1 MRVRHFLTFALLI
14 ATGFVAS
21 PASAQ
26 NNSNQNQSPTAQASK
41 GVATARLALTRAQ
54 QDVQKVRDKTKGEL
68 LQKPQWAPVKI
79 EYSKAEADV
88 AAAKRAA
95 MNAAHSKP
103 EYQAM
108 VKERDDA
115 DKVRQQ
121 ANAVPQPG
129 ADDTTKVSDADL
141 VTANNNYITAALKM
155 KAIEKQVVT
164 DDPALN
170 DATARLDAAKAK
182 MAQLDAEVDEA
193 LKNDQPYQQL
203 QTAVTSAQQAVDQAE
218 QQLTQARQQAAAAAA
233 SASQQRSSQHSSS
246 SSSGRR

>member
-1 MRVRHFLTFALLI
+1 MRLRLFFTFTLLI
-14 ATGFVAS
+14 GSGFLAS
-21 PASAQ
+21 SASAQ

-41 GVATARLALTRAQ
+41 AVATARVALTKAQ
-54 QDVQKVRDKTKGEL
+54 QDVQKARDKTKGEL
-68 LQKPQWAPVKI
+68 LQKPQWAPVKT
-79 EYSKAEADV
+79 EFTKAEADV

-95 MNAAHSKP
+95 MNAARSKP
-103 EYQAM
+103 EYQAL

-121 ANAVPQPG
+121 ANATPQPG

-141 VTANNNYITAALKM
+141 ATANNNYITAALKM

-164 DDPALN
+164 DDQALN
-170 DATARLDAAKAK
+170 DAMARLDAAKAK

-193 LKNDQPYQQL
+193 LKNDQPYQEL
-203 QTAVTSAQQAVDQAE
+203 QTAVASAQQAVDQAE
-218 QQLTQARQQAAAAAA
+218 QQLTQAREQAAS
-233 SASQQRSSQHSSS
+233 SARQSSQQRSSSG